1 MSKKI
6 LSAIVLLL
14 AFSIVSVSC
23 SKDDDNT
30 PDTKK
35 ERKVKFKAFTSDN
48 ATISIV
54 IHTNAQGDAQTHTNV
69 NAKTWESPEITIPAT
84 VPAINFGANGG
95 TINTNDNGKLTVQI
109 IMDGKVVK
117 ENVSNG
123 NILSATTSIY

>member
-48 ATISIV
+48 AAISII
-54 IHTNAQGDAQTHTNV
+54 IHTNAQGDPQTLTNI
-69 NAKTWESPEITIPAT
+69 NAKTWESPEITIPSS

-95 TINTNDNGKLTVQI
+95 TINPNDNGKLTVQI
-109 IMDGKVVK
+109 IIDGKVVK